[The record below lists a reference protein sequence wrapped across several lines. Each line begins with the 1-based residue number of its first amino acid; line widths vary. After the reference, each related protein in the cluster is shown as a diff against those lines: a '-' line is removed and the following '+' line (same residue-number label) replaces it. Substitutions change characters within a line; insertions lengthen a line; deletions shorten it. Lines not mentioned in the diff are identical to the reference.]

1 MYGTVARTRVK
12 PENRQ
17 ALRDVFVKQ
26 SATPLEGFVTSYA
39 LFENDSDVVWMFVVF
54 EDRGTYDRN
63 ADDPAMHE
71 RYVEYRALMEQ
82 DPEWHDGVIET
93 M

>member
-1 MYGTVARTRVK
+1 M
-12 PENRQ
+12 
-17 ALRDVFVKQ
+17 
-26 SATPLEGFVTSYA
+26 TSYA

-63 ADDPAMHE
+63 ADDPGDA
-71 RYVEYRALMEQ
+71 RAVRASTGRSWRTS
-82 DPEWHDGVIET
+82 PEWHDGVIET